1 MKGNRSWINVLGSAS
16 LALCVLSGDAVR
28 ATSDYV
34 VRADDKLKIKIF
46 QYPELSGEYTVS
58 ANGTI
63 SIAAIGEIPVNGV
76 STKEVA
82 DRISERFVRAGLS
95 DKPGTSV
102 EVLQSRPVYV
112 LGDVQKPGE
121 YPFRPGV
128 TVLQAVSLAGGWLRF
143 NDPGLMRLDRDTIT
157 IRGEMR
163 NLVRRYY
170 QLVARRARLNAELAM
185 KNDVQF
191 PAELA
196 RQTQNDTAL
205 AQLVDEERSLLNL
218 HVEALKNQIESLERN
233 RSLYE
238 SEIEAI
244 SRQIQAN
251 KAQYDSVGKELKD
264 VKDLVA
270 RGLTTIT
277 RQMNLERMQAQLEMN
292 EQGFQTLILRSRQG
306 ISQADQKMF
315 DLKSERNA
323 NLTAE
328 LQRTRLDID
337 DIGIKFETNQSLL
350 VEAQFTAPT
359 LVGNSDAP
367 VETRSLTVV
376 RVQDGKA
383 ETIDADET
391 TELLPGDV
399 LRVQRSILPTIFPVE
414 LGGKRFEIR
423 NVITPRIPSNV
434 ITTTGAKE

>member
-1 MKGNRSWINVLGSAS
+1 MKVNRSWINVLGSAS
-16 LALCVLSGDAVR
+16 LALCILGGDAVR

-63 SIAAIGEIPVNGV
+63 SIAAIGEIPVDGV
-76 STKEVA
+76 PTKEVA
-82 DRISERFVRAGLS
+82 SRISERFVRSGLS

-143 NDPGLMRLDRDTIT
+143 SDPGLMRLDRDSIT

-170 QLVARRARLNAELAM
+170 GLVARRARLNAELAM
-185 KNDVQF
+185 KSDVEF
-191 PAELA
+191 PTELV
-196 RQTQNDTAL
+196 RQSQHDVAL
-205 AQLVDEERSLLNL
+205 VQLVNEERSLLNI
-218 HVEALKNQIESLERN
+218 HVEALSNQIASLQQN

-244 SRQIQAN
+244 SHQIKAS
-251 KAQYDSVGKELKD
+251 KAQYESVTKELAE
-264 VKDLVA
+264 VKSLIA
-270 RGLTTIT
+270 RGLTTTI
-277 RQMNLERMQAQLEMN
+277 RQLNLERMQAQFEMN

-306 ISQADQKMF
+306 ISQVDQKIF

-323 NLTAE
+323 SLTAE
-328 LQRTRLDID
+328 LQRTRLDLD
-337 DIGIKFETNQSLL
+337 DIGVKFETNQSLL
-350 VEAQFTAPT
+350 VEAQLTAPT
-359 LVGNSDAP
+359 LVGNSDGII
-367 VETRSLTVV
+367 ETRSLTVV

-383 ETIDADET
+383 QSIDADEH

-399 LRVQRSILPTIFPVE
+399 LRVQRSILPTGIPTR
-414 LGGKRFEIR
+414 LGGQQAGIR
-423 NVITPRIPSNV
+423 SVITPV
-434 ITTTGAKE
+434 GTKE

>member
-1 MKGNRSWINVLGSAS
+1 MLGA
-16 LALCVLSGDAVR
+16 DAVR
-28 ATSDYV
+28 AASDYI

-63 SIAAIGEIPVNGV
+63 SIAAIGDIPVDGF

-82 DRISERFVRAGLS
+82 IRISERFVRAGLS

-121 YPFRPGV
+121 YPFRSGV

-143 NDPGLMRLDRDTIT
+143 NDPGLMRLERDTIN
-157 IRGEMR
+157 IKGEMR

-170 QLVARRARLNAELAM
+170 QLIAYRARLNAELVM
-185 KNDVQF
+185 KGDIQF
-191 PAELA
+191 PAELVRQA
-196 RQTQNDTAL
+196 RDDTAL
-205 AQLVDEERSLLNL
+205 GQLIDEERSLLSL
-218 HVEALKNQIESLERN
+218 RVEAMRNQIESLERT

-238 SEIEAI
+238 REIEAV

-251 KAQYDSVGKELKD
+251 KAQYDSVEKEFKD
-264 VKDLVA
+264 VKDLTA
-270 RGLTTIT
+270 RGLVTVA
-277 RQMNLERMQAQLEMN
+277 RKMGLERMLAQIEMN

-306 ISQADQKMF
+306 ISQVDQKVF

-323 NLTAE
+323 SLTAE
-328 LQRTRLDID
+328 LQRTRLDLD
-337 DIGIKFETNQSLL
+337 DVGIKFETNQSLL
-350 VEAQFTAPT
+350 IEAQLTVPT
-359 LVGNSDAP
+359 LVGNSDIEA
-367 VETRSLTVV
+367 RSLMVV
-376 RVQDGKA
+376 RIQDGKA
-383 ETIDADET
+383 QTIDADEH

-399 LRVQRSILPTIFPVE
+399 LRVQRSILPAALDGQR
-414 LGGKRFEIR
+414 LGPR
-423 NVITPRIPSNV
+423 NVMIPTRV
-434 ITTTGAKE
+434 KD